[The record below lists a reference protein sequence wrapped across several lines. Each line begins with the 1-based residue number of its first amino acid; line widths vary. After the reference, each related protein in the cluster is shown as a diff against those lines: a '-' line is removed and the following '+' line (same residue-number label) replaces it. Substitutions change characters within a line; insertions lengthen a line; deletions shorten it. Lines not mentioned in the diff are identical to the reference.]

1 MIALIICLVS
11 IVLGLIFPPIA
22 AGLGI
27 GLFIL
32 AAISL
37 VSHHD

>member
-11 IVLGLIFPPIA
+11 VLVALAFPSMTVGI
-22 AGLGI
+22 GI

-32 AAISL
+32 AAITL